1 MRRLHALFVL
11 TALLIAS
18 SGRAQAPAAP
28 SDPRD
33 RIRYI
38 REQGKRGE
46 DGIAAVVAYMRDVE
60 LEVRLETVKQLIKIA
75 GPKTVEPLVQMAR
88 DNDPE
93 IQIRATDG
101 LVNVYLPGYI
111 KTGISAS
118 LSRAGKMLR
127 VKFSDRNDQVID
139 GYVNVPPEVIE
150 VIARLAGGGTSL
162 ESRANACR
170 ALGVLRARPAR
181 PELEQALASKDG
193 QVMYEALVALQKI
206 GDPAAGPAVVFL
218 LRDLE
223 ERVRIAALETVG
235 ILRTTE
241 AAPRVRELLNDAP
254 NARLQRAAMSSLAM
268 IALPED
274 RGVFLR
280 NLTAKD
286 ASLRAASAEGLARIR
301 NPADQT
307 ILAQAFTDE
316 RDAGPRLSL
325 AFALVALGRAD
336 MNELSPLRYLVN
348 TLNRAAY
355 RGVALAFLTELA
367 REPAVRNAVYPYL
380 PTATREE
387 KTGLSIVFSRSGG
400 RDSVPYLETMQKDA
414 DLAVVQE
421 AVRSL
426 RTLEARLR

>member
-1 MRRLHALFVL
+1 
-11 TALLIAS
+11 
-18 SGRAQAPAAP
+18 
-28 SDPRD
+28 
-33 RIRYI
+33 
-38 REQGKRGE
+38 
-46 DGIAAVVAYMRDVE
+46 
-60 LEVRLETVKQLIKIA
+60 
-75 GPKTVEPLVQMAR
+75 MAR

>member
-1 MRRLHALFVL
+1 MQRLQALFVL
-11 TALLIAS
+11 AILLGA
-18 SGRAQAPAAP
+18 GPVCAQNPAPR
-28 SDPRD
+28 SDPKD

-46 DGIAAVVAYMRDVE
+46 DGIASIVPYMRDVE
-60 LEVRLETVKQLIKIA
+60 LEVRLEVVKQLIAIA
-75 GPKTVEPLVQMAR
+75 GPKTAGPLVQMAR

-101 LVNVYLPGYI
+101 LVNIYLPGYI

-118 LSRAGKMLR
+118 LSRAGKLLR
-127 VKFSDRNDQVID
+127 ARFSGRNDQVID

-150 VIARLAGGGTSL
+150 AVAQLASGGTSL

-170 ALGVLRARPAR
+170 ALGVLRARAAR
-181 PELEQALASKDG
+181 PELERALTSKDG
-193 QVMYEALVALQKI
+193 QIMYEALVALQKI
-206 GDPAAGPAVVFL
+206 GDPAAGPAAVFL

-223 ERVRIAALETVG
+223 ERVQIAALETVG
-235 ILRTTE
+235 ILRTAE
-241 AAPRVRELLNDAP
+241 AAPRVREVFNDAP
-254 NARLQRAAMSSLAM
+254 NARVQRAALTALAM
-268 IALPED
+268 IAQPED

-280 NLTAKD
+280 YLASKD

-301 NPADQT
+301 DPEDEAR
-307 ILAQAFTDE
+307 LAQAFADE
-316 RDAGPRLSL
+316 RGMNPRLSL
-325 AFALVALGRAD
+325 AFALVALGRRE

-367 REPAVRNAVYPYL
+367 REPQVRSAIYAYL
-380 PTATREE
+380 PAATPEE
-387 KTGLSIVFSRSGG
+387 KTGVSIVLSRSGG
-400 RDSVPYLETMQKDA
+400 RDSVPYLEAMQKDA

-426 RTLEARLR
+426 RTLEAALR